1 MGYSSGPRP
10 MVKRIRAFD
19 RNYAACKFR
28 RCRKCE
34 YGLWFDLWAA
44 LETEIECPH
53 CEHVQTVREFGL

>member
-1 MGYSSGPRP
+1 
-10 MVKRIRAFD
+10 MVKRILAFD

-53 CEHVQTVREFGL
+53 CGHVCTVREFGL